1 MPCKIYLLNSGHGM
15 APSACRDVSVEE
27 LFKDRSIRLHG
38 NLGLEIMSILNNYCE
53 KPALHY
59 CNSYSPR
66 LVFVPLEPNAKV
78 FNISKP
84 L

>member
-1 MPCKIYLLNSGHGM
+1 MYLLNSGHRM
-15 APSACRDVSVEE
+15 TPSAGRSVSVGE
-27 LFKDRSIRLHG
+27 LFKDRSIRIHG
-38 NLGLEIMSILNNYCE
+38 SLGLKFVSILNNFYE

-59 CNSYSPR
+59 YNSYIPR
-66 LVFVPLEPNAKV
+66 LVSVPLEANTRG